1 MNIVVAPD
9 SFKGSLDSI
18 QASEIMKKAILDVND
33 KHTIT
38 MKPMADGGEGTIDA
52 LMASTKG
59 ELVSVECTGPLGMRI
74 NTNYAIVHSKTAII
88 EFANIAGLIQV
99 PINQRNPD
107 FTTSFGLGEVILAA
121 LDKGCTSFVI
131 GLGGSST
138 NDGGLGMLLAL
149 GMKAWDEVGVGV
161 GPYGVDLPKIKQVS
175 FTEMDPRLAKVTVK
189 VACDVD
195 NPLCG
200 KRGASEVYGPQKG
213 ATKEQVQKFDHA
225 LYNFGNII
233 ESTLDKTLIDVPG
246 AGAAGGVGFALLA
259 IGAHLV
265 SGAELLADAMNLE
278 EAIQQ
283 ADLVITGE
291 GQSDEQTL
299 YGKAPGYIASLADKH
314 KVPAILISGSLCGD
328 LDILRKRF
336 SGCLSIVNKPL
347 TLEECMDQAE
357 NLLYEQTKQVIHLV
371 DSIRLT
377 TSLLSSR

>member
-1 MNIVVAPD
+1 MNIVIAPD

-18 QASEIMKKAILDVND
+18 QASEIMKKAILDVNV
-33 KHTIT
+33 KHTVT
-38 MKPMADGGEGTIDA
+38 MNPMADGGEGTIDA

-59 ELVSVECTGPLGMRI
+59 EMISLECTGPLGERI
-74 NTNYAIVHSKTAII
+74 NTNYAIVNSKTAII
-88 EFANIAGLIQV
+88 EYANIAGLMQV
-99 PINQRNPD
+99 PIDERNPD

-121 LDKGCTSFVI
+121 LDRGCTSFVI
-131 GLGGSST
+131 GLGGSAT
-138 NDGGLGMLLAL
+138 NDGGLGMFLAL
-149 GMKAWDEVGVGV
+149 GMKAWNEDGVEV
-161 GPYGVDLPKIKQVS
+161 GPYGISLQNIRKVIFAGV
-175 FTEMDPRLAKVTVK
+175 DPRLAEVTIK

-213 ATKEQVQKFDHA
+213 ASKEQVQKYDQS

-233 ESTLDKTLIDVPG
+233 ESTIDKKLKDVPG

-265 SGAELLADAMNLE
+265 SGAELIADAINLE

-314 KVPAILISGSLCGD
+314 KVPAILISGSLAGN
-328 LDILRKRF
+328 LEILRQRF
-336 SGCLSIVNKPL
+336 SGCFSIVNKPL
-347 TLEECMDQAE
+347 SLGECMDQAE

-371 DSIRLT
+371 DSFRIT
-377 TSLLSSR
+377 TSLLK